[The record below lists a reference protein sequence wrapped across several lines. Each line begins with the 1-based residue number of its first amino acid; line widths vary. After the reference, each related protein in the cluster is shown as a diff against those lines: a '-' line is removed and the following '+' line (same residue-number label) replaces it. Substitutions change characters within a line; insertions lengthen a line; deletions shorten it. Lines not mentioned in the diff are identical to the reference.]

1 MKAIRVLPHE
11 FPRLKRKPK
20 INDFWKSYFNNLS
33 VEFSKQLF
41 HTVKKP
47 LTVRLA
53 NCESFEFEHYYN
65 QLEEESLIQFF
76 NIYPHN
82 TWGFYYLPYKTV
94 NLLLT
99 NLLGGSIYQEDETK
113 HEITNIDHK
122 VLSIV
127 VNKMVSLLQA
137 PLEEGIRNISIELLD
152 TDKNELLSYSEIQSQ
167 NVCVQEYLIEVN
179 GEFYPIDLVFSSN
192 FLESFSIL

>member
-11 FPRLKRKPK
+11 FSRLKQKPK

-99 NLLGGSIYQEDETK
+99 NLLDRLIHQED
-113 HEITNIDHK
+113 
-122 VLSIV
+122 LLR
-127 VNKMVSLLQA
+127 VN
-137 PLEEGIRNISIELLD
+137 
-152 TDKNELLSYSEIQSQ
+152 
-167 NVCVQEYLIEVN
+167 
-179 GEFYPIDLVFSSN
+179 
-192 FLESFSIL
+192 